1 MKNKC
6 VTKKNKP
13 CVTGNGGGSDHISNR
28 LEFYRNAVAFMPDPV
43 GSHPGIAMVVD
54 APLGRVSQQFCT
66 CNQSGA
72 GTCAHLRQLFAIYE
86 VLKKD
91 PYHINFEENFK
102 KSIWYD
108 LLVVLADGCRETPGS
123 VTLRAGGQ
131 SDAKYLQ
138 VVGSRE
144 LLLLTYFS
152 TGRDFSRFME
162 RCLVLAD
169 ETSVPTRGNIL
180 SRLALLTLT
189 DNERVMHANGLKSR
203 RQVMEDSFWFRFAYH
218 GYREFGPDGC
228 QFQGAIN
235 ETSGMFYIKGE
246 NADGDVIFMLEV
258 PRKKVKR
265 VLKVLQA
272 KRFNQKGLTIC
283 PVPLDTIF
291 DVKMN
296 EDLDLEIKQLIRVI
310 QKKGEARFFDRKDLK
325 KYQYGDLYYIPE
337 LKILADDTNPGKTVY
352 NPDESMAGLI
362 KRSRVPDFLAEHG
375 EILKQEGFRLDK
387 SVDKLKI
394 INTFDT
400 IDVTP
405 QAIER
410 DWYWLS
416 IKYGVGNYAISLAD
430 ILRAQKEGQR
440 FLETDTGW
448 IDCRSPELK
457 KLSALI
463 PGDDTAAGPE
473 KTDQVKLNRLDLM
486 RMRAFSGK
494 EWTVTGATD
503 DARTLTQLLNGQTRH
518 SMPMLTGMTS
528 TLRPYQQIGAEWLWF
543 LYENRFG
550 GLLCDDMGLGK
561 THQVMA
567 FLLALAEQDSDAGPF
582 LVISPTT
589 VLSHWHRKIN
599 DHAPTLKAVVYHGGQ
614 RDLAQALDHHR
625 VILTSYGL
633 LRRDI
638 AALEKIRFQAVVFDE
653 IQAIKNAATQAYRAA
668 ENLDAR
674 IKLGLTGTPIENSI
688 IDLKALMDLTTPGY
702 LGTTEAFERRYVAP
716 IKQDIKSRRRKELS
730 RLISPFT
737 LRRLKKTVLTDL
749 PAKIENQMT
758 CRLSDDQV
766 KLYQDALASRGA
778 GLLDV
783 LGQED
788 EPIPY
793 LHVFALLNMLKQIC
807 NHPVLLEKEVD
818 TYARYGSGKWDLFQE
833 ILTQSL
839 ESGQKVVVY
848 SQYLKM
854 IDIIGRHLK
863 QAKIEHVTLTGA
875 SRNRGRLIARFNDD
889 PDCRVFVG
897 SLKAGGTGIDLVA
910 ASVVIHYD
918 RWWNAAREDQA
929 TDRVHRIG
937 QKKGVHIFKLVT
949 EGTLEE
955 KIAVIIEKKKK
966 IMDAVMQEDDP
977 GLLKTFSREDLMEML
992 SIPVLPPLSA

>member
-1 MKNKC
+1 MKNKRNNC
-6 VTKKNKP
+6 VTKKNRP
-13 CVTGNGGGSDHISNR
+13 LVTGNDDGPDQIFNR
-28 LEFYRNAVAFMPDPV
+28 MEFHRNAVALMPDPADR
-43 GSHPGIAMVVD
+43 HPGIAMVVD
-54 APLGRVSQQFCT
+54 APLGQVSQRFCT
-66 CNQSGA
+66 CTQSGSR
-72 GTCAHLRQLFAIYE
+72 TCAHLRQLFGIYE
-86 VLKKD
+86 GLKKD
-91 PYHINFEENFK
+91 PHRTNFEENFK

-108 LLVVLADGCRETPGS
+108 LLAILADGCRETPES

-131 SDAKYLQ
+131 KDAKYLQ
-138 VVGSRE
+138 VVSGQGT
-144 LLLLTYFS
+144 LLLTYFS
-152 TGRDFSRFME
+152 TAMDFYRFME

-169 ETSVPTRGNIL
+169 ETSMPTRGNIL

-203 RQVMEDSFWFRFAYH
+203 RQGLEDSFWFRFAYH
-218 GYREFGPDGC
+218 GYREFGSSDC
-228 QFQGAIN
+228 LFHGAVN
-235 ETSGMFYIKGE
+235 ETSGMFFIKGE
-246 NADGDVIFMLEV
+246 TVAGDVIFMLEI

-265 VLKVLQA
+265 VLKALQA
-272 KRFNQKGLTIC
+272 KCFNQKGLTLC

-296 EDLDLEIKQLIRVI
+296 EDLDLEIKPLIRVI
-310 QKKGEARFFDRKDLK
+310 QKKGEASFFDRKDLK

-337 LKILADDTNPGKTVY
+337 LKILADDANPGKTVY
-352 NPDESMAGLI
+352 NPGEPMAGLI
-362 KRSRVPDFLAEHG
+362 KRSRVPEFLAEHK
-375 EILKQEGFRLDK
+375 ERLKQEGFRLDK
-387 SVDKLKI
+387 SVRKLKI
-394 INTFDT
+394 IDAFDV
-400 IDVTP
+400 IDVSP

-416 IKYGVGNYAISLAD
+416 IKYGIGNHSISLTE

-448 IDCRSPELK
+448 IDCRSSELEK
-457 KLSALI
+457 ISTLI
-463 PGDDTAAGPE
+463 HGDDTDAGPE
-473 KTDQVKLNRLDLM
+473 KNGQVKLNRLDLM

-494 EWTVTGATD
+494 EWTVTGDTD
-503 DARTLTQLLNGQTRH
+503 DARTLAQLFKGQPPH
-518 SMPMLTGMTS
+518 PMPLLKGMTS

-567 FLLALAEQDSDAGPF
+567 FLLALAEQGPDAGPF

-599 DHAPTLKAVVYHGGQ
+599 DHVPGLMAVVYHGGQ
-614 RDLAQALDHHR
+614 RDLAEALDQHQ

-638 AALEKIRFQAVVFDE
+638 DALKKIRFQAVVFDE

-688 IDLKALMDLTTPGY
+688 SDLKALMDLTAPGY
-702 LGTTEAFERRYVAP
+702 LGTTEAFERRFVAP
-716 IKQDIKSRRRKELS
+716 IEQDIKSRRRKELS

-737 LRRLKKTVLTDL
+737 LRRLKKTVLADL
-749 PAKIENQMT
+749 PAKIENQMA

-766 KLYQDALASRGA
+766 KLYRDALASRGT

-783 LGQED
+783 LGRED

-793 LHVFALLNMLKQIC
+793 LHVFALLNLLKQIC
-807 NHPVLLEKEVD
+807 NHPALLEKEVG
-818 TYARYGSGKWDLFQE
+818 TYARYGSGKWDVFQE

-854 IDIIGRHLK
+854 IDIIGRHLQ
-863 QAKIEHVTLTGA
+863 QAKIEHVTLTGS
-875 SRNRGRLIARFNDD
+875 SRNRGKLIARFNDD
-889 PDCRVFVG
+889 PNCRVFVG

-955 KIAVIIEKKKK
+955 KIAAIIEKKKN

-977 GLLKTFSREDLMEML
+977 GLLKTFSRKELMEML
-992 SIPVLPPLSA
+992 SIPVSIN